1 MGREIELKLDLSED
15 VASRLAQWEGLP
27 EREDVAHLRAT
38 YFDTPDAQLARK
50 GLSLR
55 IRQSGRRKVQ
65 TVKCDGSAAGGLFA
79 RQEWERPVRSHIP
92 VLDAQTPV
100 QEALGDAVDQ
110 IEPLFET
117 DVERTRWLIREGEA
131 QVEVALDRGAVRA
144 GAREA
149 ALCEVELELVSGAPA
164 ALFAIARR
172 IDGEVPVRPAV
183 LSKAERG
190 YLLRGEM
197 ADVVK
202 AEPVALDPAMS
213 IRAAFLTI
221 AGACLRHYR
230 RNEALLLVHYEER
243 ALHQARVAVRR
254 LRSALTLFKPVLLE
268 ADVARF
274 QQELRWLAGML
285 GEARDLD
292 VLHGRLADDAQAAI
306 GQARAQSHARVREWL
321 ESARVRG
328 LLLDIAEWLAL
339 GAGCGGAADE
349 PVADFAAGRLQKL
362 HKRVAK
368 GGDDLTQLPPD
379 TRHKVRKDAKKLRYG
394 SEFFAGLYSAK
405 KPRKAHGAYVSAL
418 EKLQDKLGD
427 LNDLATAPSLFARYQ
442 LAEDTPLGLKSE
454 KQLLRKAEKAHDALA
469 QAPRFWR

>member
-1 MGREIELKLDLSED
+1 MREMTMTMTTKVSHRFASTTSRRGGR
-15 VASRLAQWEGLP
+15 
-27 EREDVAHLRAT
+27 RAT
-38 YFDTPDAQLARK
+38 TVRAAGTVRRSEINQSSSTSTGSRARFALVATFARTRARASLTLARLHARRAGDLGRRRALRSTDFIHNSPPRRAQNSSEFEAPNQYGYFPSAIEAAKQKRATQQGFDTQVKMTKEEQQARFK
-50 GLSLR
+50 GLCAKHPELQKCQSDYVSPLR
-55 IRQSGRRKVQ
+55 VKPSTQSVIN
-65 TVKCDGSAAGGLFA
+65 GSV
-79 RQEWERPVRSHIP
+79 VRSDGIILVP
-92 VLDAQTPV
+92 GNKED
-100 QEALGDAVDQ
+100 
-110 IEPLFET
+110 
-117 DVERTRWLIREGEA
+117 LITW
-131 QVEVALDRGAVRA
+131 
-144 GAREA
+144 
-149 ALCEVELELVSGAPA
+149 
-164 ALFAIARR
+164 
-172 IDGEVPVRPAV
+172 
-183 LSKAERG
+183 
-190 YLLRGEM
+190 
-197 ADVVK
+197 
-202 AEPVALDPAMS
+202 ALDPAMS

-368 GGDDLTQLPPD
+368 GGDDLAQLPPD

-405 KPRKAHGAYVSAL
+405 KPRKAHGAYVGAL

-427 LNDLATAPSLFARYQ
+427 LNDLATAPSLFARYH
-442 LAEDTPLGLKSE
+442 LSEDTPLGLKSE

>member
-15 VASRLAQWEGLP
+15 AASRLAQWEGLP

-65 TVKCDGSAAGGLFA
+65 TVKGDGSAAGGLFA
-79 RQEWERPVRSHIP
+79 RQEWERPVRSHMP

-149 ALCEVELELVSGAPA
+149 ALCEVELELVAGAPA

-197 ADVVK
+197 AEAVK

-292 VLHGRLADDAQAAI
+292 VLHGRLADDAQAAV

-349 PVADFAAGRLQKL
+349 PAADFAAGRLQKL

-368 GGDDLTQLPPD
+368 GGDDLAQLPPD
-379 TRHKVRKDAKKLRYG
+379 RRHKVRKDAKKLRYG
-394 SEFFAGLYSAK
+394 SEFFAGLYGAK
-405 KPRKAHGAYVSAL
+405 KPRKAHGAYVGAL

-427 LNDLATAPSLFARYQ
+427 LNDLATAPSLFARYH